1 MRISA
6 NFNFWFILVFC
17 LSTPLMAQNAVDCDQ
32 LRDKITQL
40 ERMDMN
46 AMSPSI
52 RQLHKQSILKLS
64 EEFSTCLQQDISATV
79 SMLGSV
85 AGTSA
90 APPVAEKLLALKK
103 EKSDTDAE
111 ITLLRETS
119 RPDAASQRLVS
130 TQPGRAP
137 VRNENEDN
145 DGKTKGTNR
154 DNAAADTAVAS
165 PNAPLSTPLKTTVVQ
180 GAAVCVPPVPYTDA
194 PALLTDVVDRDV
206 ADAVEKNNAARA
218 VASISK
224 MVLYTILDSASS
236 RSSEMV
242 RSLEAYQYLGETAR
256 TDKQLGSSPN
266 SNGAVSAIEKP

>member
-40 ERMDMN
+40 KRMDIN

-90 APPVAEKLLALKK
+90 APPVDEKLQALKK
-103 EKSDTDAE
+103 EKSDTDAK
-111 ITLLRETS
+111 ITLLREAS
-119 RPDAASQRLVS
+119 RLDAASQRLDS
-130 TQPGRAP
+130 TQPQRASLS
-137 VRNENEDN
+137 NETDNEAN
-145 DGKTKGTNR
+145 DGKTNGTNR
-154 DNAAADTAVAS
+154 DNALA
-165 PNAPLSTPLKTTVVQ
+165 
-180 GAAVCVPPVPYTDA
+180 
-194 PALLTDVVDRDV
+194 
-206 ADAVEKNNAARA
+206 
-218 VASISK
+218 
-224 MVLYTILDSASS
+224 
-236 RSSEMV
+236 
-242 RSLEAYQYLGETAR
+242 
-256 TDKQLGSSPN
+256 
-266 SNGAVSAIEKP
+266 